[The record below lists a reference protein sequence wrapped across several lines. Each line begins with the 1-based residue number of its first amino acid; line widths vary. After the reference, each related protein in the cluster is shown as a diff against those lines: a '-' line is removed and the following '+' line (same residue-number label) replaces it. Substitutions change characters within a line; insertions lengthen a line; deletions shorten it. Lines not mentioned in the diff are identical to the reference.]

1 MYKEQSLRIYKTFTR
16 LSEWLTSEISW
27 VGVVEFKR
35 TV

>member
-1 MYKEQSLRIYKTFTR
+1 MYKEQSLRISLK
-16 LSEWLTSEISW
+16 LSQCLTPEISW